1 VKFWRS
7 YSIKG
12 KSFNLQQMRWLPP
25 PQLRWILHFWHE
37 FKRAFDAFRFV
48 AITRPLRY
56 VKHRTNSKRV
66 LITLAGAWLASGVI
80 SSPIAFGM
88 NYTETRRRTPHVCT
102 FYNSYFL
109 IFSSMG
115 SFYIPCVAMLA
126 LYWKMFRTIRERAR
140 QSVLRRRQTLRNVLN
155 VDTLAREDRALN
167 EADRNAVRALEILIN

>member
-1 VKFWRS
+1 
-7 YSIKG
+7 
-12 KSFNLQQMRWLPP
+12 
-25 PQLRWILHFWHE
+25 
-37 FKRAFDAFRFV
+37 
-48 AITRPLRY
+48 
-56 VKHRTNSKRV
+56 
-66 LITLAGAWLASGVI
+66 
-80 SSPIAFGM
+80 M
-88 NYTETRRRTPHVCT
+88 NYTETRRHTPHVCT